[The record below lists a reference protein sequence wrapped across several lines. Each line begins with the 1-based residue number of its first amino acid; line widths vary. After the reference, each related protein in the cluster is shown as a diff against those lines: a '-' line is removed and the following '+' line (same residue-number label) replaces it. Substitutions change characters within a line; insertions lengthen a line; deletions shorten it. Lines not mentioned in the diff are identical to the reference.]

1 MMYLHPC
8 AVQTWLGW
16 PGSGLPSWE
25 SHRSPRTPQQRH
37 LPDWQP
43 LQRQTHRLRL
53 GNASGTGRGGHV
65 QPGIQTRYTLVW
77 WSGTLIIINNDNEYL
92 LSTNLSH
99 RTRRAVQ
106 NWLLHV
112 TSSVYTRQPW
122 SSLQCHF
129 ICSHRSH
136 IGFHFVQSV
145 FGTLQLVSTMCRVS
159 VEGYG
164 TFSQRVERPLKATVS
179 HYVQSVCGKLQ
190 FVFSMCKA
198 SVEGYRSFSVCA
210 ECLW

>member
-1 MMYLHPC
+1 M
-8 AVQTWLGW
+8 
-16 PGSGLPSWE
+16 
-25 SHRSPRTPQQRH
+25 
-37 LPDWQP
+37 
-43 LQRQTHRLRL
+43 
-53 GNASGTGRGGHV
+53 
-65 QPGIQTRYTLVW
+65 
-77 WSGTLIIINNDNEYL
+77 
-92 LSTNLSH
+92 
-99 RTRRAVQ
+99 
-106 NWLLHV
+106 
-112 TSSVYTRQPW
+112 
-122 SSLQCHF
+122 
-129 ICSHRSH
+129 
-136 IGFHFVQSV
+136 QSV